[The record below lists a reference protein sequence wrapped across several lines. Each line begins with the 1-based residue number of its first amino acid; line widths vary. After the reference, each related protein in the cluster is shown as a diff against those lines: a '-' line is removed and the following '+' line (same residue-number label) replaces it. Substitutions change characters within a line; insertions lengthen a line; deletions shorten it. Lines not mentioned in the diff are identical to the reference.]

1 MSLLVAERYAGAAV
15 AQGLPRTRSAQVL
28 RIAFL
33 AAMLVFI
40 LFPLVWLALGSFK
53 SRYDALALPPRIIF
67 EPTFEAYSKIVA
79 GGFIRAFG
87 NSLTIALINVA
98 LALAIG
104 TPAAFAL
111 TRMHGRIRNDL
122 SFWVLSIRM
131 APLFAVILPLY
142 VLFKSVGL
150 LDTKLAVALAHLT
163 LTLPLAIWMLMTY
176 FRSLPVELDQAAM
189 IDGASPLQILLLIIV
204 PISRPMLASVAI
216 VVFIFSW
223 NEFLL
228 AFILTARDAQTVP
241 VAVAGLAGTMTFDWP
256 LIAAISVSSMIPAF
270 IFVGFAQRHIVT
282 GLASGAVK

>member
-1 MSLLVAERYAGAAV
+1 MSSANATRTATAV
-15 AQGLPRTRSAQVL
+15 SDAFPRPRSVQIL
-28 RIAFL
+28 RVAFL
-33 AAMLVFI
+33 IAALAFV
-40 LFPLVWLALGSFK
+40 LFPLVWLGLGSLK
-53 SRYDALALPPRIIF
+53 TRNDALALPPRVIF
-67 EPTFEAYSKIVA
+67 DPTFEAYGKIVA

-87 NSLTIALINVA
+87 NSLTIALTNVA

-111 TRMHGRIRNDL
+111 TRMRGRTSNNL
-122 SFWVLSIRM
+122 SFWILTIRM

-142 VLFKSVGL
+142 VLFRSIGL

-176 FRSLPVELDQAAM
+176 FRAMPIELDQAAM
-189 IDGASPLQILLLIIV
+189 IDGASPLQVLIYIIV

-228 AFILTARDAQTVP
+228 AFVLSARDAQTVP

-256 LIAAISVSSMIPAF
+256 LIAAISVCSMIPAF
-270 IFVGFAQRHIVT
+270 VFVGIAQRHIVT

>member
-1 MSLLVAERYAGAAV
+1 MSVLVAESRTGADV
-15 AQGLPRTRSAQVL
+15 SRGLPQTRSAQLL

-33 AAMLVFI
+33 AAMLVFV

-53 SRYDALALPPRIIF
+53 SRYDALALPPRLIF
-67 EPTFEAYSKIVA
+67 EPTFEAYTKIVA

-87 NSLTIALINVA
+87 NSLTIALINVV
-98 LALAIG
+98 LALVIG

-111 TRMHGRIRNDL
+111 TRMRGRVRNDL

-163 LTLPLAIWMLMTY
+163 LTLPLAVWMLMTY

-216 VVFIFSW
+216 IVFIFSW

-256 LIAAISVSSMIPAF
+256 LIAAIAVSSMIPAF
-270 IFVGFAQRHIVT
+270 VFVGFAQRHIVT
-282 GLASGAVK
+282 GLSAGAVK

>member
-1 MSLLVAERYAGAAV
+1 VIAEGTAATASV
-15 AQGLPRTRSAQVL
+15 QIARVVFVVTALAFVL
-28 RIAFL
+28 FS
-33 AAMLVFI
+33 
-40 LFPLVWLALGSFK
+40 VWLALGPFK
-53 SRYDALALPPRIIF
+53 TRNEALHCRRASSSIH
-67 EPTFEAYSKIVA
+67 FEAYTKIVA

-87 NSLTIALINVA
+87 NSLTIALSNVV

-111 TRMHGRIRNDL
+111 TRMQGRIRNDL
-122 SFWVLSIRM
+122 SFWILSIRM

-142 VLFKSVGL
+142 VFFKSVGL

-163 LTLPLAIWMLMTY
+163 LTLPLAVWMLMTY
-176 FRSLPVELDQAAM
+176 FRSMPVELDQAAM
-189 IDGASPLQILLLIIV
+189 LDGASPLQLLLYIIV

-216 VVFIFSW
+216 VVFIFL

-228 AFILTARDAQTVP
+228 AFVLSARDAQTVP

-256 LIAAISVSSMIPAF
+256 LIAAISVCSMIPAF

>member
-1 MSLLVAERYAGAAV
+1 MTVSARAGTAAFSGG
-15 AQGLPRTRSAQVL
+15 GLPRSRSVEIVRVTFLIAVL
-28 RIAFL
+28 IF
-33 AAMLVFI
+33 V
-40 LFPLVWLALGSFK
+40 LFPLVWLALGSLK
-53 SRYDALALPPRIIF
+53 TRNEALALPPHVIF
-67 EPTFEAYSKIVA
+67 DPTFGAYSKMVA

-87 NSLTIALINVA
+87 NSLTIALGNVV

-111 TRMHGRIRNDL
+111 TRMRGRVSDNL
-122 SFWVLSIRM
+122 SFWILTIRM

-142 VLFKSVGL
+142 VLFKTIGL
-150 LDTKLAVALAHLT
+150 LDTRLAVALAHLT

-176 FRSLPVELDQAAM
+176 FRSMPIELDQAAM
-189 IDGASPLQILLLIIV
+189 IDGASPMQILWHIIV

-228 AFILTARDAQTVP
+228 AFVLSARDAQTVP

-256 LIAAISVSSMIPAF
+256 LIAAISVCSMIPAL
-270 IFVGFAQRHIVT
+270 IFVGVAQRHIVT